1 MQKHLTRIVLPD
13 THFPFQDKRLLASWM
28 SHLECLEVNGVDI
41 LGDLLDCYTLSRF
54 DRNPAR
60 KASFQD
66 EIDEAKDFLSGI
78 RFLGGKDCDIRYSEG
93 NHESRLRK
101 ILWGKIPELAGLRNL
116 TIPKLLGLKKLEIK
130 WHGTQNPYHIRD
142 LWFTHGDLLRKH
154 AGMSARAKSDDSH
167 CSLMVGHTHR
177 MGWSPRTT
185 WTGIEDAYEAGYL
198 ADYKQLDYIHTV
210 PNWQPGWAVVEFPP
224 EGGHYVNFV
233 KVVEVK
239 GKRLVMYKGE
249 VIDKL

>member
-1 MQKHLTRIVLPD
+1 MQNHLTRIVLPD
-13 THFPFQDKRLLASWM
+13 THFPFQDDPLLNSWL
-28 SHLECLEVNGVDI
+28 SHLSDLKPDGVDI
-41 LGDLLDCYTLSRF
+41 IGDLVDCYTLSRF

-66 EIDEAKDFLSGI
+66 EIDKTWK
-78 RFLGGKDCDIRYSEG
+78 FLGCIRELAGVKCDIRYSEG

-101 ILWGKIPELAGLRNL
+101 ILWKKIPELAGLRNL
-116 TIPKLLGLKKLEIK
+116 TIPRLLGLKKLGIK
-130 WHGTQNPYHIRD
+130 WHGTQNPYPIRD

-167 CSLMVGHTHR
+167 CSLIVGHTHR

-185 WTGIEDAYEAGYL
+185 WTGIEDAYEVGYL
-198 ADYKQLDYIHTV
+198 ADYKQLDYVHTV
-210 PNWQPGWAVVEFPP
+210 PNWQQGWAVVEFPP

-233 KVVEVK
+233 KVVVVK
-239 GKRLVMYKGE
+239 GKRLVMYKGK